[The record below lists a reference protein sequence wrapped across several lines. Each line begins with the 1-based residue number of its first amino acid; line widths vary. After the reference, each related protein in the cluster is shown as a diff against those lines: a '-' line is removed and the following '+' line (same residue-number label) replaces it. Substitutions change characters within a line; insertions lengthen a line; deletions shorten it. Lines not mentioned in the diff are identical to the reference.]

1 MYALSELWLALSCL
15 MNVEKKLNRRKFII
29 LVHLSFA
36 LQTNYSPPAPYKDG
50 QRWQITLEQDI
61 DISINLDAASKM
73 PGEIDLKLSKTD
85 YQYTNS
91 FIVQYCPIIIVRIS
105 APYHIWYKIS
115 IFCRFECH
123 LEIRNMCCA
132 FGLDNTFL
140 KTSIVPLTYL
150 WLINDISCACH
161 QY

>member
-91 FIVQYCPIIIVRIS
+91 FIVQYCPIIIYVIS
-105 APYHIWYKIS
+105 
-115 IFCRFECH
+115 
-123 LEIRNMCCA
+123 
-132 FGLDNTFL
+132 
-140 KTSIVPLTYL
+140 YL
-150 WLINDISCACH
+150 I
-161 QY
+161 

>member
-61 DISINLDAASKM
+61 DISINLDAASKL
-73 PGEIDLKLSKTD
+73 PGKIDLKSSKTD

-91 FIVQYCPIIIVRIS
+91 FIVQYCPISNKCTNSIS
-105 APYHIWYKIS
+105 YLIQKFQYS
-115 IFCRFECH
+115 VV
-123 LEIRNMCCA
+123 
-132 FGLDNTFL
+132 L
-140 KTSIVPLTYL
+140 KAI
-150 WLINDISCACH
+150 
-161 QY
+161 

>member
-36 LQTNYSPPAPYKDG
+36 LQTNYSPSAPYKDG

-91 FIVQYCPIIIVRIS
+91 FIVQYCPIIIYVKCTNSIS
-105 APYHIWYKIS
+105 YLVQKFQYS
-115 IFCRFECH
+115 VV
-123 LEIRNMCCA
+123 
-132 FGLDNTFL
+132 L
-140 KTSIVPLTYL
+140 KAI
-150 WLINDISCACH
+150 
-161 QY
+161 

>member
-15 MNVEKKLNRRKFII
+15 MNVGKKLNRRKFII

-91 FIVQYCPIIIVRIS
+91 FIVQYCPIVIYVTI
-105 APYHIWYKIS
+105 PYPIWYKSLNILS
-115 IFCRFECH
+115 FWSPFRSKKYVLCVRV
-123 LEIRNMCCA
+123 
-132 FGLDNTFL
+132 G
-140 KTSIVPLTYL
+140 
-150 WLINDISCACH
+150 
-161 QY
+161 

>member
-1 MYALSELWLALSCL
+1 MYIVIRIQNFHFVIMMVFSYVCVIWIVVNIELFDECR
-15 MNVEKKLNRRKFII
+15 KTLNRRKFII

-91 FIVQYCPIIIVRIS
+91 FIVQYCPIIIYVN
-105 APYHIWYKIS
+105 
-115 IFCRFECH
+115 
-123 LEIRNMCCA
+123 LE
-132 FGLDNTFL
+132 
-140 KTSIVPLTYL
+140 
-150 WLINDISCACH
+150 
-161 QY
+161 

>member
-1 MYALSELWLALSCL
+1 

-105 APYHIWYKIS
+105 ASIPYPIS
-115 IFCRFECH
+115 FFEGH
-123 LEIRNMCCA
+123 LEVRNMCCA
-132 FGLDNTFL
+132 FGLDNNFL

>member
-85 YQYTNS
+85 YRYTNS
-91 FIVQYCPIIIVRIS
+91 
-105 APYHIWYKIS
+105 
-115 IFCRFECH
+115 
-123 LEIRNMCCA
+123 
-132 FGLDNTFL
+132 
-140 KTSIVPLTYL
+140 
-150 WLINDISCACH
+150 LIA
-161 QY
+161 

>member
-91 FIVQYCPIIIVRIS
+91 FIVQYCPIIIYVISEFWSWIVQIS
-105 APYHIWYKIS
+105 APYPIWYKNFNILS
-115 IFCRFECH
+115 FWMPFRS
-123 LEIRNMCCA
+123 
-132 FGLDNTFL
+132 
-140 KTSIVPLTYL
+140 KKYVL
-150 WLINDISCACH
+150 WVRVG
-161 QY
+161 

>member
-105 APYHIWYKIS
+105 APIPYPIWYKNFNILS
-115 IFCRFECH
+115 FWRPFRSKKYVLCVRV
-123 LEIRNMCCA
+123 
-132 FGLDNTFL
+132 G
-140 KTSIVPLTYL
+140 
-150 WLINDISCACH
+150 
-161 QY
+161 